1 MISKSLSRRLKRLQE
16 EISPGEPKTIVIH
29 VTGVTAD
36 GQRVSGPEFKV
47 EIPRGVTKP
56 RPR

>member
-1 MISKSLSRRLKRLQE
+1 
-16 EISPGEPKTIVIH
+16 VIH